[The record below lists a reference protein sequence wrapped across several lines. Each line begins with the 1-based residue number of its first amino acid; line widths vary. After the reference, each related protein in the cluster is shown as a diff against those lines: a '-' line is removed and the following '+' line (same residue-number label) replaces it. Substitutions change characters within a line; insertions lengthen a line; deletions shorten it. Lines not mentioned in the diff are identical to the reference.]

1 MDVLVKGTDMK
12 LGSTKG
18 LTLWVSK
25 PSGGALGRLEIHKA
39 KLWWFKGKSH
49 ANGYEVSFE
58 KFIEWLETQPV
69 KRLN

>member
-12 LGSTKG
+12 LGSSKG
-18 LTLWVSK
+18 LQLWVSK
-25 PSGGALGRLEIHKA
+25 PGGGALGRLEIHKA

-49 ANGYEVSFE
+49 ANGYEVSFD

-69 KRLN
+69 KKLT

>member
-1 MDVLVKGTDMK
+1 MDVVVKGTDMR
-12 LGSTKG
+12 LGSSNG

-25 PSGGALGRLEIHKA
+25 PKGGQLGRLEIHKA

-58 KFIEWLETQPV
+58 RFIEWLESQPV
-69 KRLN
+69 KKLT